1 MTIQGSKDIQGVS
14 LKFSWYLLIY
24 RKSTWENDEN
34 DGFQKSRLR
43 NPRCPYF
50 CRVVFHHLGSGAEI
64 QAETLAFLPANGQIH
79 LEDRAGPWETVFE
92 SFRPDG
98 HGKNVEIDYFRNRG
112 LTFWEF
118 WEGRS
123 LRSPRTMG
131 MCSTKFN
138 EAPSASMCW
147 YSAHVSESWAW
158 VGVDLAWPH
167 HAQW

>member
-24 RKSTWENDEN
+24 RKSTWED
-34 DGFQKSRLR
+34 DGFQESRLR

-98 HGKNVEIDYFRNRG
+98 HAKNVEIDYFRNRG
-112 LTFWEF
+112 LTIGIL
-118 WEGRS
+118 GREI
-123 LRSPRTMG
+123 TEI
-131 MCSTKFN
+131 TKNNGDVLN

-147 YSAHVSESWAW
+147 YSAHVSERWAW